1 MTLDTNVSADTL
13 VSRVNLKRYV
23 QSVFYEDN
31 RLWVITSTINGRTI
45 KIKDFLWEFFQG
57 NKGKPPRILVERV
70 NPVRFTLTEFPE
82 GMEVDE
88 SLARDSSTSIPSGNS
103 VKVKRTGFTLSTS
116 IRGGLPLLP

>member
-1 MTLDTNVSADTL
+1 M
-13 VSRVNLKRYV
+13 
-23 QSVFYEDN
+23 FYEDN

-82 GMEVDE
+82 GMKVDE
-88 SLARDSSTSIPSGNS
+88 SLGAIKWTPKKSQTDMHRISVMVSDGYTKDEQIYDCLLYTSPSPRDKRQSRMPSSA
-103 VKVKRTGFTLSTS
+103 
-116 IRGGLPLLP
+116 